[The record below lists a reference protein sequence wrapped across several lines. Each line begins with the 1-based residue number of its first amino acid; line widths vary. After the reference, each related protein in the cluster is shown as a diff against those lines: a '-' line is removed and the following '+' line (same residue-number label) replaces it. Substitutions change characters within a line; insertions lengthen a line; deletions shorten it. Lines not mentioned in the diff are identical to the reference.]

1 MDVLQKMVGASL
13 DELKEMTSSGNYNKV
28 QPPCLYNGGN
38 GNIFFDCDWEAENNS
53 SAGPCGG
60 MAHFWELVTYWYKL
74 TDERGFY
81 DAVEK
86 DLGFER
92 EWIRLGHTHD
102 TTCDSSVC
110 LNATGTNLGL
120 QGQHHGSAA
129 HHGVQLRCHDHNMV
143 QGAQTD
149 SRNDSI
155 LDNMK
160 EVKKIGQRAIEED
173 KKNLIFKI
181 LNIILLVV
189 PFVGEVTGLAGTVGA
204 QIARAS
210 YSCWWMLPMLV

>member
-1 MDVLQKMVGASL
+1 MLQ
-13 DELKEMTSSGNYNKV
+13 
-28 QPPCLYNGGN
+28 
-38 GNIFFDCDWEAENNS
+38 
-53 SAGPCGG
+53 
-60 MAHFWELVTYWYKL
+60 
-74 TDERGFY
+74 
-81 DAVEK
+81 
-86 DLGFER
+86 
-92 EWIRLGHTHD
+92 
-102 TTCDSSVC
+102 
-110 LNATGTNLGL
+110 L
-120 QGQHHGSAA
+120 Q
-129 HHGVQLRCHDHNMV
+129 
-143 QGAQTD
+143 
-149 SRNDSI
+149 SI